1 MVSGA
6 FVKKVPTRQSLETKA
21 VDYRHS
27 STGYHHVPIQE
38 IRDTTGSGSLHGH
51 ERKRPNYLCN
61 FILAAH
67 FTALFWKEILSFSEI
82 KEVNAASY
90 RSKPQPTSVLLGGSA
105 TLSCGFDGL
114 EENEA
119 VHWLGPPNLH
129 YISEG
134 TSVSGK
140 YPRMFITGEG
150 NSGDTTGVYNLNI
163 RDVRLEDEGVY
174 RCSTFSLKDPEDVK
188 LTVIVPPVR
197 PPIIMERFA
206 SPRVAGQSLQLTC
219 RSEGG
224 RPLPSLAWYNGTTR
238 HSRFAHAAGSVDNDM
253 IEYDMYV
260 PFLTKWDNGINMT
273 CVADQ
278 GLPSLVMPQ
287 RTSITMNVLYPPKVY
302 VPQSYFRVREGE
314 PVNLTCT
321 AEGNPVPVV
330 TWKRGHSDIIKAV
343 SRSDVGTYQCKA
355 DNGIPPSDVGS
366 IRLDILYPPSIQKTF
381 DEKVNVLYD
390 SEDEFFLECKADGN
404 PTPRVRWRRKN
415 TDLYFNN
422 PLRFSRLDYQTEG
435 TYECVADSLAFS
447 ESVKEAVIDV
457 IGRPDIRGDPE
468 TAHATQGSSV
478 TLLCE
483 VTSDPPPDSII
494 WSWRNPEGREITLT
508 GGSVDGLTIRG
519 KTTDDYTESL
529 MILDHVSSASSG
541 DYICKAT
548 NMFGSDSREFR
559 VIVTG
564 KDCKDGQP
572 KQVNLEPS
580 DINLDVL
587 EAATKP
593 LPPPRMAKDPYAIG
607 ISYPRLAVPAHSYP
621 TSDRGSRGECKHQS
635 PHKYRHKGSRPQEE
649 IEKIEREYRAPRWQL
664 LSERKDVHQ
673 YDDAV
678 GEFEDYHGVGRY

>member
-1 MVSGA
+1 MFA
-6 FVKKVPTRQSLETKA
+6 NRRYA
-21 VDYRHS
+21 
-27 STGYHHVPIQE
+27 
-38 IRDTTGSGSLHGH
+38 
-51 ERKRPNYLCN
+51 
-61 FILAAH
+61 ILLVL
-67 FTALFWKEILSFSEI
+67 ALYVEMN
-82 KEVNAASY
+82 VHAASY

-114 EENEA
+114 KENEA

-140 YPRMFITGEG
+140 YPRMFITGKG

-163 RDVRLEDEGVY
+163 RDVRPEDEGVY

-188 LTVIVPPVR
+188 LTVIVPPRR
-197 PPIIMERFA
+197 PPIIIEKFA

-238 HSRFAHAAGSVDNDM
+238 HSRFAHAADSLDDDM

-260 PFLTKWDNGINMT
+260 PYLTKWDNGINMT

-278 GLPSLVMPQ
+278 GLPSLVIPQ

-302 VPQSYFRVREGE
+302 VPQTYFRVREGE

-321 AEGNPVPVV
+321 AEGNPVPAV
-330 TWKRGHSDIIKAV
+330 TWKRLGGAHWRGNNDRGHSDIIKAV

-390 SEDEFFLECKADGN
+390 SEEEFFLECKADGN

-435 TYECVADSLAFS
+435 TYECVADSLAFT

-494 WSWRNPEGREITLT
+494 WSWRNSEGREITLT
-508 GGSVDGLTIRG
+508 GGSVDGLTIKG
-519 KTTDDYTESL
+519 KTTDDFTESL

-548 NMFGSDSREFR
+548 NMFGSDTREFR
-559 VIVTG
+559 VIVTGPPVIMIAVVTGVLVVSILLTLVAIIFIVRRKDLICGKREKG

-587 EAATKP
+587 ETTTKP

-607 ISYPRLAVPAHSYP
+607 ISYPRLAVPAHSYSTP
-621 TSDRGSRGECKHQS
+621 DRGNRSECKHQS
-635 PHKYRHKGSRPQEE
+635 PHRHRHKGSRPQEE

-673 YDDAV
+673 YDDAMV
-678 GEFEDYHGVGRY
+678 EFEDYHGVGRY

>member
-1 MVSGA
+1 MY
-6 FVKKVPTRQSLETKA
+6 P
-21 VDYRHS
+21 YRR
-27 STGYHHVPIQE
+27 YAIQ
-38 IRDTTGSGSLHGH
+38 LVVV
-51 ERKRPNYLCN
+51 
-61 FILAAH
+61 
-67 FTALFWKEILSFSEI
+67 LSMAM
-82 KEVNAASY
+82 KVNAASY

-287 RTSITMNVLYPPKVY
+287 RTSITMNVLYPP
-302 VPQSYFRVREGE
+302 
-314 PVNLTCT
+314 
-321 AEGNPVPVV
+321 
-330 TWKRGHSDIIKAV
+330 
-343 SRSDVGTYQCKA
+343 
-355 DNGIPPSDVGS
+355 
-366 IRLDILYPPSIQKTF
+366 SIQKTF

-390 SEDEFFLECKADGN
+390 SEEEFFLECKADGN

-564 KDCKDGQP
+564 PPVIMIAVVTGVLVVSILLTLVAIIFIIRRKDLICGKKEKGKDCKDGQP

-607 ISYPRLAVPAHSYP
+607 ISYPRRCLAVPAHSYP
-621 TSDRGSRGECKHQS
+621 TSDRGSRSECKHQS

>member
-1 MVSGA
+1 MFANWRYAMLLLLVLSMA
-6 FVKKVPTRQSLETKA
+6 TK
-21 VDYRHS
+21 
-27 STGYHHVPIQE
+27 
-38 IRDTTGSGSLHGH
+38 
-51 ERKRPNYLCN
+51 
-61 FILAAH
+61 
-67 FTALFWKEILSFSEI
+67 
-82 KEVNAASY
+82 VNAAVY
-90 RSKPQPTSVLLGGSA
+90 RSKPQPISVLLGGSA
-105 TLSCGFDGL
+105 TLPCGFDDL
-114 EENEA
+114 KENEA

-163 RDVRLEDEGVY
+163 RDVKLEDEGVY

-188 LTVIVPPVR
+188 LTVIVPPLT
-197 PPIIMERFA
+197 PPIIIERFA
-206 SPRVAGQSLQLTC
+206 SPRVAGQDLQLTC

-238 HSRFAHAAGSVDNDM
+238 HSRFAHAAESTDDDM

-260 PFLTKWDNGINMT
+260 PYLTKWDNGINMT

-278 GLPSLVMPQ
+278 GLPSLVIPQ

-330 TWKRGHSDIIKAV
+330 TWKRLGGAHWRGNNDRGHSDIIKAV

-355 DNGIPPSDVGS
+355 DNGVGSDVGS
-366 IRLDILYPPSIQKTF
+366 IRLDILYPPSIKETF
-381 DEKVNVLYD
+381 DETVNVLYD
-390 SEDEFFLECKADGN
+390 SEEEFFLECKADGN

-529 MILDHVSSASSG
+529 MILDHVSSAGSG

-548 NMFGSDSREFR
+548 NMFGSDTREFR
-559 VIVTG
+559 VMVTGPPVIMIAVVTGVLVVSILLTLVAIIFIVRRKDLICGKKEKG

-607 ISYPRLAVPAHSYP
+607 ISYPRFAVPAHSYSTP
-621 TSDRGSRGECKHQS
+621 DRGNRGECKHQS
-635 PHKYRHKGSRPQEE
+635 PHRHRHKGSRPQEE

-664 LSERKDVHQ
+664 LSDRKDVHQ
-673 YDDAV
+673 YDDAL
-678 GEFEDYHGVGRY
+678 GEFEDYHGAGRY